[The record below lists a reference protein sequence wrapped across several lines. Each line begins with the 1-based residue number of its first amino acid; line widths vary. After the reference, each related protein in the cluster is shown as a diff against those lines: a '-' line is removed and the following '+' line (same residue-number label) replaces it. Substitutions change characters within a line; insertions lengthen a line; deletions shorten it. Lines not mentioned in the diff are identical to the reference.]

1 MRYLVRY
8 RCGVGDQRTAL
19 VVEDAAG
26 AAYLFAGGRVQGPLA
41 GAHAAP
47 RLARRLRRLGRWVP
61 VPTVAPYTL
70 GELQRLVGA
79 TPAPPPAARAA

>member
-19 VVEDAAG
+19 VVEDSAG

-47 RLARRLRRLGRWVP
+47 RLARRLRRLGRWTP
-61 VPTVAPYTL
+61 VPAVAPYTL
-70 GELQRLVGA
+70 GELRRLVGA
-79 TPAPPPAARAA
+79 VPPPPPAARAA